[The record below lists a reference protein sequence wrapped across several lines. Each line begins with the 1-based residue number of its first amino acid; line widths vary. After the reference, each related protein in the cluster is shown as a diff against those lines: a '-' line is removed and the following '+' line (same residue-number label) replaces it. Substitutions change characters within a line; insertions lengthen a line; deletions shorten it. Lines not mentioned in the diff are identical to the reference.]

1 MEIICKYKFKS
12 ECAEAQN
19 VQSQKTL
26 TQKQSIVES
35 VICHGIAESVICH
48 GKGHQIWPTNF
59 QKLLGI
65 QKWKLNKSP
74 YHHPYS
80 DYLLPCNKSP

>member
-26 TQKQSIVES
+26 TQKQSV
-35 VICHGIAESVICH
+35 AESVITCH
-48 GKGHQIWPTNF
+48 GKGHQIRPTNF
-59 QKLLGI
+59 QKSLGI

-80 DYLLPCNKSP
+80 SYLLPCNKSP